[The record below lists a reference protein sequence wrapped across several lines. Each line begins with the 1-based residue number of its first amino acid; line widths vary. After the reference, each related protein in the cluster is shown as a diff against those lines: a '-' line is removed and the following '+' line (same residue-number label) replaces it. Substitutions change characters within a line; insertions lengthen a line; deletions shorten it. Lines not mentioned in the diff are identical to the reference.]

1 MKSSSIDFDYE
12 KKLIYQEIQLEAQ
25 REAERLKKLR
35 EAIIEATTYKKG
47 EVKKEVFKLPM
58 PTSKNFLSNKNVNVK
73 TYGAIMLKS
82 NWGGTFRNPNERYLY
97 KDKFDEVIKEITEE
111 LNISQSTI
119 KRHIN
124 KLKRC
129 ELQVINEKYK
139 FYTIELWKTAS
150 DELVYKLNYGTY
162 NDNTGNLEN
171 FVTITNIALRKLVNA
186 YSENSLRIYLFL
198 LYKCYKGEA
207 YIKQEEICEAIG
219 LSYKTRKVVTD
230 CVEALIKGGFIS
242 VRNDYSVN
250 TRKNKNGDTV
260 EHIIPNYFY
269 SLSDDYLLE
278 FKK

>member
-1 MKSSSIDFDYE
+1 MKSSSIDFNYE
-12 KKLIYQEIQLEAQ
+12 KELIYQEAQ
-25 REAERLKKLR
+25 REAERLKELK
-35 EAIIEATTYKKG
+35 EALLEATTYKKG
-47 EVKKEVFKLPM
+47 EITKEVFKLPM

-97 KDKFDEVIKEITEE
+97 KDKFDEAIKEITEE

-129 ELQVINEKYK
+129 ELQVVNEKFK
-139 FYTIELWKTAS
+139 VYTIELGKTAS
-150 DELVYKLNYGTY
+150 DELVYKLNYGTF
-162 NDNTGNLEN
+162 NEKNGNLEN
-171 FVTITNIALRKLVNA
+171 FVTITNVALRKLVNA

-242 VRNDYSVN
+242 VRNDYSVT
-250 TRKNKNGDTV
+250 TRKNKSGDTL

-269 SLSDDYLLE
+269 SLSEDYLLD